1 MFHAVKPFTSLIL
14 CLGGRFGSILCRT
27 SCFASVGLEEMV
39 EFILFFQIDRGKTA
53 CAARKWTK
61 SAPQNRRNNLCLC
74 FSLHPSS
81 MPEKYV
87 TDIFIEFW
95 ACALHILCFL
105 LFTAKGFEY
114 IICTVLTVWSVG
126 PQAILWG
133 GPPDRISN
141 PGWAV
146 QRQGHWPI
154 LYIDHAPHLQHI
166 LYQV

>member
-39 EFILFFQIDRGKTA
+39 EFILFFQIDRGKIA

-81 MPEKYV
+81 MPEKYCNGNFHWV
-87 TDIFIEFW
+87 LGLCPTYSLFSFVYSQGFW
-95 ACALHILCFL
+95 IHYLYSINSV
-105 LFTAKGFEY
+105 
-114 IICTVLTVWSVG
+114 ICRPSGHTVGRPPG
-126 PQAILWG
+126 PNLE
-133 GPPDRISN
+133 
-141 PGWAV
+141 PGMGSPEA
-146 QRQGHWPI
+146 GTLANI
-154 LYIDHAPHLQHI
+154 
-166 LYQV
+166 